1 MNKDDTNDESSDE
14 PSESKSGKMLRS
26 YFTGEFQSVY
36 INKNNIRY
44 EQVKTTL
51 ELQEEIVCDKMHKAM
66 SPISAI
72 SGYLELMKIMLENDK
87 DKESIERYR
96 SKVEE
101 GIGELGE
108 IVEELYDA
116 FDEGIQKNRSKFS
129 TEISFDNTT
138 TQAN

>member
-14 PSESKSGKMLRS
+14 PSESKSGKMLQS
-26 YFTGEFQSVY
+26 YFSGKFQSVY
-36 INKNNIRY
+36 INKNNKRY
-44 EQVKTTL
+44 EQVKTAL

-116 FDEGIQKNRSKFS
+116 FDEGIQKNSSKFS
-129 TEISFDNTT
+129 TEISFDNN

>member
-129 TEISFDNTT
+129 TEISFDNNT

>member
-14 PSESKSGKMLRS
+14 PYESKSGKMLQNFFS
-26 YFTGEFQSVY
+26 GEFQSVY

-129 TEISFDNTT
+129 TEISFDNN